1 MGMVPPLRAVLVDA
15 DGVLQF
21 TAPSWR
27 DGITDTV
34 GQDDMARHPRLL
46 DEIAKAEGPR
56 TMTGEADLEHSLGTV
71 LERYDDVDLEPADVI
86 EAWHDIEVHDDVLQ
100 GVRELAGRGVIRALT
115 TNQNPPRAAWMR
127 ANLPYDELFDAQF
140 YSCEIGLAKPDPAY
154 FRHVLETLGVH
165 AEDALFLDDTLGN
178 VESAARLGLRAELFA
193 RDAGR
198 EELDRILALHGLGHP
213 AARAGN

>member
-1 MGMVPPLRAVLVDA
+1 MVTPPKAVLFDA
-15 DGVLQF
+15 DGVLQQ
-21 TAPSWR
+21 TADWR
-27 DGITDTV
+27 EELAEVAGPEDE
-34 GQDDMARHPRLL
+34 QRQERLL
-46 DEIAKAEGPR
+46 EEIAKAEGPR

-86 EAWHDIEVHDDVLQ
+86 EAWHEIEVHADVLQ

-154 FRHVLETLGVH
+154 FRHVLETLGVR

-198 EELDRILALHGLGHP
+198 EELDRILALHGLDSP
-213 AARAGN
+213 AATAEN

>member
-1 MGMVPPLRAVLVDA
+1 MMTPPKAVLFDA
-15 DGVLQF
+15 DGVLQQ
-21 TAPSWR
+21 TADWR
-27 DGITDTV
+27 EDLAETAGPEDE
-34 GQDDMARHPRLL
+34 QRQERLL

-71 LERYDDVDLEPADVI
+71 LERYDDVELEPVDVI
-86 EAWHDIEVHDDVLQ
+86 EAWHAIEVHADVLD
-100 GVRELAGRGVIRALT
+100 GVRELAGRGVLRALT

-154 FRHVLETLGVH
+154 FHHVLETLGVR
-165 AEDALFLDDTLGN
+165 AEDALFLDDTLAN

-198 EELDRILALHGLGHP
+198 PELDRILALHGLG
-213 AARAGN
+213 

>member
-1 MGMVPPLRAVLVDA
+1 MVTPPKAVLFDA
-15 DGVLQF
+15 DGVLQQ
-21 TAPSWR
+21 TADWR
-27 DGITDTV
+27 EELAEVAGPEDE
-34 GQDDMARHPRLL
+34 QRQERLL
-46 DEIAKAEGPR
+46 EEIAKAEGPR

-86 EAWHDIEVHDDVLQ
+86 EAWHDIEVHADVLQ

-127 ANLPYDELFDAQF
+127 TNLPYDELFEAQF
-140 YSCEIGLAKPDPAY
+140 YSCEIGLAKPDPAF

-198 EELDRILALHGLGHP
+198 EELDRILALHGLDSP
-213 AARAGN
+213 AATAEN

>member
-1 MGMVPPLRAVLVDA
+1 MVTPPKAVLFDA
-15 DGVLQF
+15 DGVLQQ
-21 TAPSWR
+21 TADWR
-27 DGITDTV
+27 EELAEVAGPEDE
-34 GQDDMARHPRLL
+34 QRQERLL
-46 DEIAKAEGPR
+46 EEIAKAEGPR

-86 EAWHDIEVHDDVLQ
+86 EAWHEIEVHADVLQ

-154 FRHVLETLGVH
+154 FHHVLETLGVR

-178 VESAARLGLRAELFA
+178 VESAGRLGLRAELFA

-198 EELDRILALHGLGHP
+198 PELERILALHGLGS
-213 AARAGN
+213 AAATAGD

>member
-1 MGMVPPLRAVLVDA
+1 MVTPPKAVLFDA
-15 DGVLQF
+15 DGVLQQ
-21 TAPSWR
+21 TADWR
-27 DGITDTV
+27 EELAEVAGPEDE
-34 GQDDMARHPRLL
+34 QRQERLL
-46 DEIAKAEGPR
+46 EEIAKAEGPR

-71 LERYDDVDLEPADVI
+71 LERYNDVDLEPADVI
-86 EAWHDIEVHDDVLQ
+86 EAWHEIEVHADVLQ

-154 FRHVLETLGVH
+154 FRHVLETLGVR

-198 EELDRILALHGLGHP
+198 SELDRILALHGLGPP
-213 AARAGN
+213 AASAGN